1 MSFTYSYFQ
10 VHNSVSLTVGTTL
23 YSRFL
28 EFTHLAQLKLYTNR
42 KTIPCSSGGTR
53 QKVLAIVKCERES
66 EKQQDEFFSMT

>member
-28 EFTHLAQLKLYTNR
+28 EFIHLVQLKLYTNR
-42 KTIPCSSGGTR
+42 KTIPCASEGTR
-53 QKVLAIVKCERES
+53 QKAFAIV
-66 EKQQDEFFSMT
+66 QV